1 VATIYKPSLL
11 YHGFL
16 TLPFSIPHFSS
27 APRDD
32 IFFHQL
38 FRFLTCN
45 YDDRALRDPGA
56 DSAMTSPLL
65 LADWSSYMQPL
76 SLRRPITGLRGTRHL
91 VTRLFRYRQKGTV
104 EREFQ

>member
-1 VATIYKPSLL
+1 MATIYKPSLL

-16 TLPFSIPHFSS
+16 TLPFSTPIFLLL
-27 APRDD
+27 RTTTY
-32 IFFHQL
+32 FFHQH
-38 FRFLTCN
+38 FRFLTYN
-45 YDDRALRDPGA
+45 YDDRALRDPSA

-65 LADWSSYMQPL
+65 LADWSCYAASFP
-76 SLRRPITGLRGTRHL
+76 RRPITGRRGTRHL